1 MAKPGKAEEKEV
13 EKWFQRTNLGI
24 KFRESDNRKDA
35 WTNAKKYYRNF
46 FDEKTVSVNL
56 IFAHG
61 RQLVPLLYFK
71 NPVVEC
77 AALRPGF
84 ERLAK
89 LQEAVDNMLIKR
101 MRVKEQL
108 KLIIQDTFLYDYGVR
123 KVGYDSEYG
132 YDPTGSLWKDLFI
145 ELNIEITDEELTD
158 FNTFTISEFP
168 FFVHV
173 PPSRFGVDTDVEGPT
188 LDTAEWVFEEFYRPV
203 SDVLEDKRYNSPK
216 DLRASHILNK
226 DSRGNVVISPKTIGV
241 DFKGKSGESSDVE
254 RIKLYEIWDKRERK
268 VYVIAEGCKG
278 FLREQED
285 VWNLENFFPYDRLC
299 FNPVSDEHYSTSDA
313 SYVERQQLELNDIR
327 TQEMAHR
334 RKENTK
340 WIGKRGV
347 LRNEEKEKF
356 LNGTPQ
362 VFVEIDGNPDSDL
375 KSVSSNMSRDIFMAA
390 TDVRSDFQE
399 ILRMGKNQL
408 SQEMGRRKTATE
420 AIVINQYTEMG
431 GDERRDIVSD
441 FLEKSIRDINR
452 LVYNFWDQ
460 KAVIKLVGPEGA
472 EWVEWN
478 GEMLDGEYGISILPN
493 STLPASKELYRNK
506 VGSLVQQ
513 YINDPYINQKELRRL
528 HLDAFEEFDTNKLL
542 LQEPDQTQAMVD
554 FRPGQSR
561 HGEEGGGSRIQTPEL
576 GAEQDMS
583 RMMGEQTGQGGE

>member
-13 EKWFQRTNLGI
+13 EKWFSRTELGI
-24 KFRESDNRKDA
+24 KFRESDNRGVA
-35 WTNAKKYYRNF
+35 WKNAKKYYRNF

-77 AALRPGF
+77 VALRPGF

-108 KLIIQDTFLYDYGVR
+108 KLIIQDAFLYDYGIR
-123 KVGYDSEYG
+123 KVGYDSEFG
-132 YDPTGSLWKDLFI
+132 YDPTGSLWKELFDELGI
-145 ELNIEITDEELTD
+145 EVKEEELTD

-168 FFVHV
+168 FFLRV
-173 PPSRFGVDTDVEGPT
+173 PPTRFGIDPDVEGPT

-203 SDVLEDKRYNSPK
+203 DDVLEDKRYNAPK
-216 DLRASHILNK
+216 TLRASHYLNK
-226 DSRGNVVISPKTIGV
+226 DSSGNVVISPKTQGV
-241 DFKGKSGESSDVE
+241 DYKSKTGERSDVE

-268 VYVIAEGCKG
+268 VYVIAEGYTG
-278 FLREQED
+278 FLRETED

-313 SYVERQQLELNDIR
+313 MYVERQQLELNDIR

-340 WIGKRGV
+340 WVGKRGTM
-347 LRNEEKEKF
+347 RDEQKEKF
-356 LNGTPQ
+356 IKGDPGI
-362 VFVEIDGNPDSDL
+362 FVEIDGNPGTDL
-375 KSVSSNMSRDIFMAA
+375 IAVNSNMSRDIFMAA
-390 TDVRSDFQE
+390 TDVRGDFQE

-441 FLEKSIRDINR
+441 FLEKSIRDVNR

-460 KAVIKLVGPEGA
+460 MDVIQLVGEEGQ
-472 EWVEWN
+472 EWVNWN
-478 GEMLDGEYGISILPN
+478 GEMIKGEYAINILPN
-493 STLPASKELYRNK
+493 STLPASKELYRQK
-506 VGSLVQQ
+506 VGALVQQ

-528 HLDAFEEFDTNKLL
+528 HLDSFEEFDTNKLL
-542 LQEPDQTQAMVD
+542 LQEPNQMQPMVD
-554 FRPGQSR
+554 FRPGQAK

-576 GAEQDMS
+576 QGEQDMS
-583 RMMGEQTGQGGE
+583 RLMGDQTGQGGE